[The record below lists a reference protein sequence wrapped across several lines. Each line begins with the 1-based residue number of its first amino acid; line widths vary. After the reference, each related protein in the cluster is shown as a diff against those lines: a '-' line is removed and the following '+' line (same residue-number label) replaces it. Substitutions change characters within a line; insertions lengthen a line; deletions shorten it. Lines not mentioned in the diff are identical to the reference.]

1 VIVCGQCGARNPDEA
16 FCSECGAYLDWE
28 GERIQQTP
36 PPQAETPPPQAE
48 TPPPQAET
56 PPPEAEAAGFVER
69 VRTAIGLGTG
79 EGAGAPAEASS
90 AAAVPAAEQ
99 VLLPPAPVPAIDP
112 TSANAAP
119 LVVPVAAAAPVP
131 PPVARSSRHAA
142 PTGQSIAAEAP
153 APVRPGV
160 AAPKPPRRDVSI
172 DDRRPAPG
180 EVVCGACGAGNI
192 ATRKFCRR
200 CGADLVDAPVVKVG
214 WWRRL
219 FTRTPKVGPAA
230 GFRPVHKTRRK
241 LPSKTILLGGL
252 FAVLAVVAVVQR
264 GPLRSA
270 GDTVLDRVKGTQLV
284 NPRSLDTSGAAA
296 GHPAEAAR
304 DGATNRFWAPVT
316 AGDGRGEFVQANFD
330 KPFRLVYVRVF
341 DGAAAELAPYLAQAR
356 PHTVRISVTRRTGR
370 TIVKQIQLKD
380 QPGKQEFHIAAS
392 DVIGVRLTIESAY
405 GAAAGKLVALA
416 EVEFLARA

>member
-28 GERIQQTP
+28 GERIQQ
-36 PPQAETPPPQAE
+36 A
-48 TPPPQAET
+48 PPPQAET
-56 PPPEAEAAGFVER
+56 PPPEAEVPGFVER
-69 VRTAIGLGTG
+69 VRTAIGLGAG
-79 EGAGAPAEASS
+79 EGAAGPAEAAPAEV
-90 AAAVPAAEQ
+90 VPAAEH
-99 VLLPPAPVPAIDP
+99 VLPPAPVPAIDP
-112 TSANAAP
+112 ASAGAAS
-119 LVVPVAAAAPVP
+119 LVVPVPAAAPVP
-131 PPVARSSRHAA
+131 PPVPRSSRHAA
-142 PTGQSIAAEAP
+142 PTGQPIAAEAP

-160 AAPKPPRRDVSI
+160 AAAKPPRRDVPI

-192 ATRKFCRR
+192 PTRKFCRR
-200 CGADLVDAPVVKVG
+200 CGTDLADAPVVKVS

-219 FTRTPKVGPAA
+219 FTRTPKVGPTA
-230 GFRPVHKTRRK
+230 GFRPVHTTRRK
-241 LPSKTILLGGL
+241 LPSKTLLLGGL

-264 GPLRSA
+264 GPLRNA

-284 NPRSLDTSGAAA
+284 NPRSIEASGAAA

-304 DGATNRFWAPVT
+304 DGATNRFWAPAA
-316 AGDGRGEFVQANFD
+316 AGNGRGEFVQANFD

-341 DGAAAELAPYLAQAR
+341 NGAAAELAPYLAQAR
-356 PHTVRISVTRRTGR
+356 LHTVRVTVTRRTGK

-392 DVIGVRLTIESAY
+392 DVIGVRFTIESAY
-405 GAAAGKLVALA
+405 GAGAGKLVALA

>member
-28 GERIQQTP
+28 GERIQQA
-36 PPQAETPPPQAE
+36 PPQAETVA
-48 TPPPQAET
+48 
-56 PPPEAEAAGFVER
+56 PEAEAPGFVER
-69 VRTAIGLGTG
+69 VRTAIGLGAG
-79 EGAGAPAEASS
+79 EGAAAPAEASPTE
-90 AAAVPAAEQ
+90 APPAAEQ

-112 TSANAAP
+112 AAAGAAP
-119 LVVPVAAAAPVP
+119 LVVPVPAAAPVP
-131 PPVARSSRHAA
+131 PPVARPSRHAA
-142 PTGQSIAAEAP
+142 ATRQPTGAQAP

-160 AAPKPPRRDVSI
+160 AAPKPPRRDVPI

-192 ATRKFCRR
+192 PTRKFCRR
-200 CGADLVDAPVVKVG
+200 CGADLADAPVVKVS
-214 WWRRL
+214 WWRRF
-219 FTRTPKVGPAA
+219 FTRAPKVGPTA

-241 LPSKTILLGGL
+241 VPSKTMLLGGV
-252 FAVLAVVAVVQR
+252 FAVLAIVAVVQR

-284 NPRSLDTSGAAA
+284 NPRSIEASGSAA
-296 GHPAEAAR
+296 GHPAVAAR
-304 DGATNRFWAPVT
+304 DGATNRFWAPAT

-330 KPFRLVYVRVF
+330 KPFRLIYVRVF
-341 DGAAAELAPYLAQAR
+341 NGAAGELAPYLAQAR
-356 PHTVRISVTRRTGR
+356 PHTMRITVTRRTGK

-380 QPGKQEFHIAAS
+380 QPGKQEFHIAAR
-392 DVIGVRLTIESAY
+392 DVIGVRLTIDSAY

-416 EVEFLARA
+416 EVEFLARG